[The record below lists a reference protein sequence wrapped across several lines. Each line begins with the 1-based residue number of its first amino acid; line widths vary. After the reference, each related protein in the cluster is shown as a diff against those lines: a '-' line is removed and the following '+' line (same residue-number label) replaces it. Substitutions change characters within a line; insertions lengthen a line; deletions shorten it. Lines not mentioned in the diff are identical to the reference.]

1 MSSNASL
8 FHGCL
13 AVYRIL
19 VSVIKENEHGLFF
32 FLLTSLLSCTPL
44 LSCTLHIP
52 KSSVYSGARYDFCV
66 PVFRFLFI
74 LLGPRARLK
83 AYHEIGRAMATLLTD
98 EVSLVAAELP
108 LSS

>member
-1 MSSNASL
+1 M
-8 FHGCL
+8 GCI
-13 AVYRIL
+13 Y
-19 VSVIKENEHGLFF
+19 
-32 FLLTSLLSCTPL
+32 LLTSL

-52 KSSVYSGARYDFCV
+52 KGSVYSYDFCV

-108 LSS
+108 LSN